1 MSHNLRTKDLQV
13 TSNEMEVV
21 MERHVQARMRHERRL
36 QNSRARTCADIFM
49 FQRPRYCRK
58 RGYGMLDCSA
68 KGSDREGKGN
78 EVEPGSLGIN
88 PPPEGEPPAKRIK
101 PKG

>member
-1 MSHNLRTKDLQV
+1 
-13 TSNEMEVV
+13 
-21 MERHVQARMRHERRL
+21 MERRGKEEEEEQGRSMAIANNCHASPLHVQARMRHERRL

-58 RGYGMLDCSA
+58 RGYGMLDCAA

-88 PPPEGEPPAKRIK
+88 PPPGGEPP
-101 PKG
+101 G